1 MEQNFADK
9 SGGGVRKKNPGGYVV
24 GGMLKLLLRANP
36 FFLCNYYGN
45 ILKISK
51 KTYEILEQLFI
62 LNIVCKK
69 RERKMCYGWE
79 WDNALCPLPL

>member
-1 MEQNFADK
+1 
-9 SGGGVRKKNPGGYVV
+9 
-24 GGMLKLLLRANP
+24 MLKLLLRANN

-69 RERKMCYGWE
+69 REQKNVLWVGMGQPVMPPPVIRDVRVEVKIS
-79 WDNALCPLPL
+79 